1 MRTSHA
7 ASFVANDGRTGR
19 MGRGASVLLL
29 AAAALSVSTRGH
41 AQAQA
46 PATVAPP
53 SAASCA
59 ACHGAQGEGNAGGG
73 FPRLAGQAQPY
84 LARQLASYADG
95 SRNNAV
101 MTPIAKGLSAQQAQE
116 VAAYYASIR
125 APAAAPAK
133 PAAKAQVSRGQQL
146 TAVGDDSKMI
156 QACANCHGP
165 GGAGSPPTY
174 PYLAGQHAGYI
185 GAAMAE
191 WKNGNRKNDPSKQ
204 MPMIAQRLS
213 DADVAAVAAYY
224 SSLPAPAPW
233 QPQAVTR
240 PVSRSTGATSS
251 SGPGPAESGP
261 KVPGVEQSQPTQG
274 NTVGPGGAAASPAG
288 K

>member
-7 ASFVANDGRTGR
+7 TSCLAAQGRICR
-19 MGRGASVLLL
+19 MAGLVLLAG
-29 AAAALSVSTRGH
+29 AAFSISTRTH
-41 AQAQA
+41 AQGQQPAAVA
-46 PATVAPP
+46 PA
-53 SAASCA
+53 SAATCA
-59 ACHGAQGEGNAGGG
+59 GCHGAQGEGNPAGG
-73 FPRLAGQAQPY
+73 FPRIAGQAQTY
-84 LARQLASYADG
+84 LARQLASYDDG

-116 VAAYYASIR
+116 VSAYYASIK
-125 APAAAPAK
+125 APSASPAK

-146 TAVGDDSKMI
+146 AAVGDDSKLV

-174 PYLAGQHAGYI
+174 PYLAGQHSGYL

-191 WKNGNRKNDPSKQ
+191 WKNGNRKNDQSQQ
-204 MPMIAQRLS
+204 MPMIAHRLT

-233 QPQAVTR
+233 QPQVVAPLAR
-240 PVSRSTGATSS
+240 GPAATSP
-251 SGPGPAESGP
+251 SGPGPADSGT
-261 KVPGVEQSQPTQG
+261 KVPGVEQAQPTQG
-274 NTVGPGGAAASPAG
+274 NTVGPGGAAASPSG